1 MMLLNPKL
9 DYIRSFILKYMNNK
23 IILVVIGVWLSALT
37 YLQFSPKPVVIS
49 DKGSA
54 VIAYVHGD
62 TLQQGMLLIQS
73 LEATLRENMNEVD
86 SILKA
91 QALPLQEEAQELI
104 SYANS
109 GQASSDE
116 IEIASRRV
124 GELED
129 ILEKMQYEAEQN
141 FLFREKTMQATIA
154 AHLKETL
161 SKFSQDQGIDV
172 VLNWGL
178 SGEGVLYGTD
188 SRDITNEVLE
198 ALNLTK

>member
-1 MMLLNPKL
+1 MLLNPKR

-37 YLQFSPKPVVIS
+37 YLQFSPDPVVIS

-109 GQASSDE
+109 GSASSDE

-124 GELED
+124 GEIED

-141 FLFREKTMQATIA
+141 FIFREKTMQAIIA

-198 ALNLTK
+198 ALNVTK

>member
-1 MMLLNPKL
+1 
-9 DYIRSFILKYMNNK
+9 MNNK
-23 IILVVIGVWLSALT
+23 VALVLIGVWLSALT
-37 YLQFSPKPVVIS
+37 YLQVSPEPVVIS

-62 TLQQGMLLIQS
+62 TIQQGMLLIQS
-73 LEATLRENMNEVD
+73 LEATLIEKMTEVE
-86 SILKA
+86 SVLQA

-116 IEIASRRV
+116 IDIASRRV
-124 GELED
+124 GEIES
-129 ILEKMQYEAEQN
+129 ILERMQYEAEQS
-141 FLFREKTMQATIA
+141 FALREKAMQDTIA
-154 AHLKETL
+154 KHLTGTL
-161 SKFSQDQGIDV
+161 RTFSKDQGIDL

-188 SRDITNEVLE
+188 SRDITTEVLE
-198 ALNLTK
+198 ALNVPK

>member
-1 MMLLNPKL
+1 MLLNPKL

-188 SRDITNEVLE
+188 SRDITNDVLE

>member
-1 MMLLNPKL
+1 MK
-9 DYIRSFILKYMNNK
+9 NK
-23 IILVVIGVWLSALT
+23 VAFVLIGVWLSALT
-37 YLQFSPKPVVIS
+37 YLQFSPEPVVIS

-62 TLQQGMLLIQS
+62 TIQQGMLLIQS
-73 LEATLRENMNEVD
+73 LEATLREKMTEVE
-86 SILKA
+86 SVLQA

-116 IEIASRRV
+116 IDIASRRV
-124 GELED
+124 GEIES
-129 ILEKMQYEAEQN
+129 ILEGCNTK
-141 FLFREKTMQATIA
+141 
-154 AHLKETL
+154 L
-161 SKFSQDQGIDV
+161 SKVLHFARKRCRTRLPNISQEHSVHFLKIKGIDL

-188 SRDITNEVLE
+188 SRDITTEVLE
-198 ALNLTK
+198 ALNVPK

>member
-1 MMLLNPKL
+1 MLLNPKL

>member
-1 MMLLNPKL
+1 
-9 DYIRSFILKYMNNK
+9 MNNK

-37 YLQFSPKPVVIS
+37 YLQFSPDPVLIS

-62 TLQQGMLLIQS
+62 TLQQGMFLIQS

-109 GQASSDE
+109 GSASSDE
-116 IEIASRRV
+116 IDIASRRV
-124 GELED
+124 GEIED

-141 FLFREKTMQATIA
+141 FILREKTMQATIA

-161 SKFSQDQGIDV
+161 SKFSKDQGIDV

-198 ALNLTK
+198 ALNVTK

>member
-1 MMLLNPKL
+1 
-9 DYIRSFILKYMNNK
+9 MNNK

-37 YLQFSPKPVVIS
+37 YLQFSPDTVVIS
-49 DKGSA
+49 DQGSA

-62 TLQQGMLLIQS
+62 TLQQGML
-73 LEATLRENMNEVD
+73 EATLREDMNEVD

-109 GQASSDE
+109 GSASSDE

-124 GELED
+124 GEIED

-141 FLFREKTMQATIA
+141 FIFREKTMQATIA

>member
-1 MMLLNPKL
+1 MLLNPKL

-172 VLNWGL
+172 VLNWGI

>member
-1 MMLLNPKL
+1 
-9 DYIRSFILKYMNNK
+9 MNNK
-23 IILVVIGVWLSALT
+23 VAFVLIGVWLSVLT
-37 YLQFSPKPVVIS
+37 YLQFSTAPVVISDKDSAAIAYEPVVIS

-62 TLQQGMLLIQS
+62 TIQQGMLLIQN
-73 LEATLRENMNEVD
+73 LEATLREKMTEVE
-86 SILKA
+86 SVLQA

-116 IEIASRRV
+116 IDIASRRV
-124 GELED
+124 GEIES
-129 ILEKMQYEAEQN
+129 ILERMQYEAEQS
-141 FLFREKTMQATIA
+141 FALREKAMQDTIA
-154 AHLKETL
+154 KHLTGTL
-161 SKFSQDQGIDV
+161 RTFSKDQGIDL

-188 SRDITNEVLE
+188 SRDITTEVLE
-198 ALNLTK
+198 ALNVPK

>member
-1 MMLLNPKL
+1 MLLNPKL

-37 YLQFSPKPVVIS
+37 YLQFSPKPGVIS

>member
-1 MMLLNPKL
+1 
-9 DYIRSFILKYMNNK
+9 MNNK

-161 SKFSQDQGIDV
+161 SKYSQDQGIDV

-188 SRDITNEVLE
+188 SRDITNDVLE